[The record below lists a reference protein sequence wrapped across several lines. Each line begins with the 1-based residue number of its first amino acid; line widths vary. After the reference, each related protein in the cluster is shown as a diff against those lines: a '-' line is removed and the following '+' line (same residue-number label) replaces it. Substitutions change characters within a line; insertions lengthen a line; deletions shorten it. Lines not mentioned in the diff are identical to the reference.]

1 MAFHFV
7 SPAEALTP
15 EYDQEITAKEA
26 WVKLTFTGREKP
38 NGEAGAL
45 VREDIQNVYKKL
57 EQMQKELQ
65 EEKQQRSHDVIVL
78 RQELQEEK
86 QQRNQ
91 DALVLANH
99 VALIENLL
107 AANGLLEQ
115 DANIIRDAHTT
126 LFYCQVCFERQ
137 RNTRLD
143 PCGHVVTCS
152 ECTIRIMQTDNKRCP
167 VCRAGIIDTHRALVI

>member
-15 EYDQEITAKEA
+15 EYDKEITTKEA

-38 NGEAGAL
+38 EGEAAGAL
-45 VREDIQNVYKKL
+45 VRDNIQNVYKQL
-57 EQMQKELQ
+57 TQLRQELN
-65 EEKQQRSHDVIVL
+65 EEKQQRSQEVL
-78 RQELQEEK
+78 I
-86 QQRNQ
+86 
-91 DALVLANH
+91 LANH

-107 AANGLLEQ
+107 AEKGIMEK
-115 DANIIRDAHTT
+115 DMDIVRDAHTT

-143 PCGHVVTCS
+143 PCGHVITCS
-152 ECTIRIMQTDNKRCP
+152 ECTVRIMRSSNKRCP
-167 VCRAGIIDTHRALVI
+167 ICRAAIIGTHILPDCFAGALVI